1 MLMESTLHAAPGGG
15 YAVAKR
21 IVAINDDTVFLNL
34 LHDLLTEE
42 GYDTHLCKEG
52 TASYERVKKLD
63 PDAMILDIRMEHPDE
78 GWQMLEILKLDPVL
92 TTKPVIVCSADIP
105 ALQERSTFLKGKG
118 CEILPKP
125 FDLDDLLAL
134 LRQLVGGPESE

>member
-1 MLMESTLHAAPGGG
+1 M
-15 YAVAKR
+15 AKR
-21 IVAINDDTVFLNL
+21 IVAIDDDTVFLNL

-42 GYDTHLCKEG
+42 GCDTHLCKEG
-52 TASYERVKKLD
+52 TASYAEVKKLD

-92 TTKPVIVCSADIP
+92 TTKPIIVCSADLP
-105 ALQERSTFLKGKG
+105 ALQDRSTFLKGKH

-125 FDLDDLLAL
+125 FNLDDLLTL